1 MVEIRIENCPFCGS
15 NEMGWGYQ
23 SAQGAVMTGKSG
35 YAGSK
40 VEHLICTEC
49 GSIVH
54 SRVAKPELF
63 KNIAKDRTKDRTKDK
78 AKPRIRRRK
87 VTKANEASTDV
98 ATMDK

>member
-1 MVEIRIENCPFCGS
+1 MVEIRIENCPYCGS
-15 NEMGWGYQ
+15 EDMGWGYQ

-40 VEHLICTEC
+40 VEHMICTEC

-63 KNIAKDRTKDRTKDK
+63 KNITKDK
-78 AKPRIRRRK
+78 AKPRKRRRK
-87 VTKANEASTDV
+87 VAKVNEASSDV

>member
-1 MVEIRIENCPFCGS
+1 MVEIKIDNCPYCGS
-15 NEMGWGYQ
+15 EDMGWGYQ
-23 SAQGAVMTGKSG
+23 SAQGAVMTGRSG

-63 KNIAKDRTKDRTKDK
+63 KNIVKDK
-78 AKPRIRRRK
+78 PRRK
-87 VTKANEASTDV
+87 RRTARVSKKETESTSNE
-98 ATMDK
+98 